1 MVKLR
6 SGLAGRNASSPS
18 IVKVLKLIQVVFSL
32 STDVLG
38 SHSFEYAIY
47 VNDKI
52 NHGKFTG

>member
-32 STDVLG
+32 STELPILVSKYSG
-38 SHSFEYAIY
+38 SVELIMLES
-47 VNDKI
+47 
-52 NHGKFTG
+52 